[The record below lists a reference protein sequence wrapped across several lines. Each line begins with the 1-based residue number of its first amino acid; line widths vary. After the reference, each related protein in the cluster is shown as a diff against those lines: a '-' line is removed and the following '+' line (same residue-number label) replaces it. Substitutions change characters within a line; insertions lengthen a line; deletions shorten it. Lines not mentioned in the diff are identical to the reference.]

1 MSPIGLSFLWRPRR
15 SRSAYP
21 PNIRIGDPQRVH
33 QLTTLAGAV
42 RSSSA
47 REQGSEQ
54 VCAPTVRSTMHRPM
68 PTADRHRRS
77 SEVLVM
83 LPTVRDSLIG
93 RKRRHSRQQTKA
105 RQRKPLLERL
115 EDRTVPTV
123 LDLTGS
129 EMAFGSVNGALFTNL
144 NDTNFNTST
153 GTGVIQPFL
162 RVQNNGIEQ
171 GFNTTA
177 SNPQIVNPSATVDN

>member
-68 PTADRHRRS
+68 PTADDRRS

-83 LPTVRDSLIG
+83 IKQQKKVSVVRFVSE
-93 RKRRHSRQQTKA
+93 SRITKWKTKS
-105 RQRKPLLERL
+105 KPS
-115 EDRTVPTV
+115 TA
-123 LDLTGS
+123 GS
-129 EMAFGSVNGALFTNL
+129 
-144 NDTNFNTST
+144 
-153 GTGVIQPFL
+153 P
-162 RVQNNGIEQ
+162 QNESPVSSPI
-171 GFNTTA
+171 
-177 SNPQIVNPSATVDN
+177 PK